1 MSLYVLY
8 AHKSIEYGDYY
19 GIVVFCRFVY

>member
-8 AHKSIEYGDYY
+8 VHKSIEYEDYY
-19 GIVVFCRFVY
+19 GTVVFLADL